1 MNKSEKEQV
10 ITAIAEKVTR
20 AKGLFLMDYTGI
32 TVDQATELRREF
44 RKVNVDYKVVKNTL
58 ARKALEQVTGYDT
71 IFDRLVGPTGLAISY
86 DDPAAPAKVIKK
98 FREKNEKLQLK
109 AAVLEGSVFDG
120 NRLAELA
127 ALPSRG
133 EMVASILGSLDAPI
147 SGIVGSIG
155 AVMRDLVN
163 VIDQI
168 EKQKAA

>member
-1 MNKSEKEQV
+1 MNKSDKEQI

-20 AKGLFLMDYTGI
+20 SRGLFLTDFTGI

-44 RKVNVDYKVVKNTL
+44 RKVNVDYRVVKNTL
-58 ARKALEQVTGYDT
+58 ARKALEQVTGYDK
-71 IFDRLVGPTGLAISY
+71 IFDHLKGPTGLAISY
-86 DDPAAPAKVIKK
+86 DDPVAPARVIKK

-109 AAVLEGSVFDG
+109 VAVLEGSVFEG
-120 NRLAELA
+120 KRLPELA

-133 EMVASILGSLDAPI
+133 EMVASILGSLDVPV
-147 SGIVGSIG
+147 SGLVGAIG

-168 EKQKAA
+168 EKKKAA